1 MTTETDRPARL
12 VLTMGDPRGVGP
24 EVIIKALNGRGLPRD
39 ARVLI
44 VGSAPVL
51 AHSAEAL
58 GVKVEARC
66 VGEPDWEREAPALL
80 DTGAFPICELEPRRA
95 DAVGGRAALDYIER
109 AVGLVLA
116 GNADAI
122 VTAPIN
128 KEAIGAAGSP
138 FPGHTEMLA
147 HLSGARLPVMMLASP
162 RLRVALVTTHV
173 ALREVPDAIRAE
185 DIIETAR
192 ILSDGLRRFF
202 GVKAPRIA
210 VCGLNPHCSDGGR
223 FGDEEARVVEPAAEA
238 ARRAGIDLRGPKPAD
253 SVFWHAQEGEY
264 DAVLALYPD
273 QGMIPVKMGGLAE
286 VVDVTLGL
294 PFVRTGVGH
303 GTAYDIA
310 GRGRADERS
319 LVNAVRMAARM
330 VRSSRASTPGA

>member
-1 MTTETDRPARL
+1 MRNQTDRPARL
-12 VLTMGDPRGVGP
+12 VVTMGDPRGVGP
-24 EVIIKALNGRGLPRD
+24 EVIVKALRGTGLPPD
-39 ARVLI
+39 VRVLV
-44 VGSAPVL
+44 VGSAAVL

-58 GVKVEARC
+58 GWELGARH
-66 VGEPDWEREAPALL
+66 VADPDWEREGPAIL
-80 DTGAFPICELEPRRA
+80 DTGAFAIRELEPRRA
-95 DAVGGRAALDYIER
+95 DALGGRAALDYIEC

-116 GNADAI
+116 GDADAI

-128 KEAIGAAGSP
+128 KEAIGAAGSR

-147 HLSGARLPVMMLASP
+147 HLSGARLPVMVLANP

-173 ALREVPDAIRAE
+173 ALREVPAAIREE
-185 DIIETAR
+185 DIVETAR
-192 ILSDGLRRFF
+192 VLSEGLTRYFGLR
-202 GVKAPRIA
+202 APRIA
-210 VCGLNPHCSDGGR
+210 LCGLNPHCSDGGR
-223 FGDEEARVVEPAAEA
+223 FGDEEARIIEPAAEA

-253 SVFWHAQEGEY
+253 TVFWHAQEGEY
-264 DAVLALYPD
+264 DAVLALYHD

-310 GRGRADERS
+310 GRGQADERS
-319 LVNAVRMAARM
+319 LVNAVRLAAEM
-330 VRSSRASTPGA
+330 VRSSRARAPGK